1 MRAFALT
8 SGVLLAFSGII
19 GSLQGLIVLGV
30 LGRNSPVV
38 LWWETF
44 VSLVFMIG
52 GITTCTMSNRLDPAR
67 HWVESLVSVVFAIIV
82 FAILFGILR
91 IAIPMKLAW

>member
-8 SGVLLAFSGII
+8 SGVLLAFSGIV
-19 GSLQGLIVLGV
+19 GSLQDLTLLAVLGA
-30 LGRNSPVV
+30 NSF
-38 LWWETF
+38 LWWEAS

-52 GITTCTMSNRLDPAR
+52 GITTCTMSKRLDPAR
-67 HWVESLVSVVFAIIV
+67 HWAESLVSVVFAIIV

>member
-8 SGVLLAFSGII
+8 SGVLLAFSGIV
-19 GSLQGLIVLGV
+19 GSLQSLLLVGV
-30 LGRNSPVV
+30 FAGSLL
-38 LWWETF
+38 LWWQLL

-52 GITTCTMSNRLDPAR
+52 GITTCTMSKRLDPAR
-67 HWVESLVSVVFAIIV
+67 HWAESLVSVAFAIIV

-91 IAIPMKLAW
+91 IAIPMKLAGL